1 MGSYTFDNP
10 QAVFEAQ
17 YQTVR
22 RDEVVGVLLALFL
35 GCFGIHH
42 FYVGRNGLGIFY
54 ICIFWT
60 GIPALLGVIE
70 CFFMPARVREYNAF
84 QAAIIA
90 ANLGI
95 PVPAHAV
102 YAGWPAPG
110 FAPYAYAQPVYAS
123 TGQQTAVETTLL
135 ACSNCKQTNP
145 PGARFCTS
153 CGTQLG

>member
-1 MGSYTFDNP
+1 MSTYTYPNP

-17 YQTVR
+17 YRNLR
-22 RDEVVGVLLALFL
+22 RDEVVGVLLAIFL

-60 GIPALLGVIE
+60 GIPALLGLIE
-70 CFFMPARVREYNAF
+70 CFFMPGRVREYNAF
-84 QAAIIA
+84 QAAMLA

-95 PVPAHAV
+95 PVPAFAA
-102 YAGWPAPG
+102 YSGWPAPG
-110 FAPYAYAQPVYAS
+110 YGAYSYPQPSSVAE
-123 TGQQTAVETTLL
+123 ATLQ
-135 ACSNCKQTNP
+135 ACLQCGNTNP

-153 CGTQLG
+153 CGTGLE